1 MRHASLECRSRGSKV
16 VQKTGR
22 QEAGRHI
29 DTDPDPDPDPDTQVG
44 RQADRQTTVQT
55 D

>member
-1 MRHASLECRSRGSKV
+1 MWVKGI

-22 QEAGRHI
+22 QEAGRHNII
-29 DTDPDPDPDPDTQVG
+29 DTDPDPDTQAG